1 VTLRALVLM
10 LLSVA
15 GVPDTAYGHDR
26 RGAVRLFTD
35 PALSPD
41 FSPDIHDYVTRCTD
55 GVPLQVTV
63 GASRH
68 DRASVDDGPMRR
80 GSFAESVSV
89 TAGQG
94 FGVRV
99 VRHGT
104 GVESYHVRCLP
115 QDFPTFTAQR
125 GRPQAQWYIAAPF
138 SGAIPASTSLN
149 YVGIFDTNG
158 VPVWW
163 YRASTPALDAKL
175 LSNGDIAWLQFNP
188 GGLGAGQAEEHGLD
202 GTIVRRIAAVG
213 SGTDSHEIQLLS
225 NGSHLLARY
234 YVRSPVDLTAC
245 GGAPDASVVD
255 NELQEIGPDGAV
267 MWSWSVMD
275 HIPPSE
281 VTARWRHECAVSG
294 PADIYHFNSAQ
305 PDGGGFVVSFRHLDA
320 VLRIDRRTGAID
332 WKLGGTPRP
341 ESLRPLGDQ
350 LLATAGFGGQ
360 HDARVLPDGTLTVL
374 DNGTRAARA
383 PRAVRYRIDPRS
395 RTATLLEQVTD
406 AAVTDS
412 FCCGSARRL
421 PGGDWVTSWGGRPFV
436 TELDPAGTPVF
447 RLTFTQG
454 LFSYRADALP
464 FGRLSART
472 LRRAMDAQY
481 PRSADRAVGL
491 PLRP

>member
-1 VTLRALVLM
+1 VTLRTLVLV

-15 GVPDTAYGHDR
+15 GVPGAAYGQDR
-26 RGAVRLFTD
+26 RGAVRLSTE
-35 PALSPD
+35 PALFPD
-41 FSPDIHDYVTRCTD
+41 FSPDIHDYVARCTD

-63 GASRH
+63 AASR
-68 DRASVDDGPMRR
+68 RGTVSVDDGPARR
-80 GSFAESVSV
+80 GSFAQSVPV

-94 FGVRV
+94 FSVRV
-99 VRHGT
+99 LRHGT
-104 GVESYHVRCLP
+104 GLESYHVRCLP

-138 SGAIPASTSLN
+138 SGATPAPTSLD
-149 YVGIFDTNG
+149 YVGIFDMNG

-175 LSNGDIAWLQFNP
+175 LPNGDIAWLQFNP
-188 GGLGAGQAEEHGLD
+188 GGRGAGQAEEHSLD
-202 GTIVRRIAAVG
+202 GPIVRSITAVG

-225 NGSHLLARY
+225 NGNYLVARY

-245 GGAPDASVVD
+245 GGASDASVVD
-255 NELQEIGPDGAV
+255 NELQEIGSDGAV
-267 MWSWSVMD
+267 MWSWSVLD

-281 VTARWRHECAVSG
+281 VTARWRDECAVSG

-305 PDGGGFVVSFRHLDA
+305 EDGQGFVLSFRHLEA
-320 VLRIDRRTGAID
+320 VLRIDKRTGAID

-341 ESLRPLGDQ
+341 ESLRPVGDQ

-360 HDARVLPDGTLTVL
+360 HDARVLRDGTLTVL
-374 DNGTRAARA
+374 DNGTRASRA
-383 PRAVRYRIDPRS
+383 PRAVRYRIDPGAK
-395 RTATLLEQVTD
+395 TATLLEQITD
-406 AAVTDS
+406 AAVVDS

-421 PGGDWVTSWGGRPFV
+421 AGGDWVTAWGGRPFV
-436 TELDPAGTPVF
+436 TEFDPAGTPVF

-481 PRSADRAVGL
+481 PRSGERTLGL
-491 PLRP
+491 PFSP

>member
-1 VTLRALVLM
+1 MLV
-10 LLSVA
+10 SVA
-15 GVPDTAYGHDR
+15 GVPGAAYGQDR
-26 RGAVRLFTD
+26 RGAV
-35 PALSPD
+35 ALSTEPPLFPD
-41 FSPDIHDYVTRCTD
+41 FSPDIHDYVVRCTD

-63 GASRH
+63 AASR
-68 DRASVDDGPMRR
+68 RAMASVDDGPLRR
-80 GSFAESVSV
+80 GAFAQPVSV
-89 TAGQG
+89 TAGQS
-94 FGVRV
+94 FNVRV

-104 GVESYHVRCLP
+104 GLERYYVRCLP
-115 QDFPTFTAQR
+115 PDFPTFTAQR
-125 GRPQAQWYIAAPF
+125 SRPQARWYIAAPF
-138 SGAIPASTSLN
+138 SGAVPASTSLH
-149 YVGIFDTNG
+149 YVGIFDANG

-175 LSNGDIAWLQFNP
+175 LSNGDIAWLQFNR

-202 GTIVRRIAAVG
+202 GAIVRSIAAVG

-225 NGSHLLARY
+225 NGNYLVARY

-245 GGAPDASVVD
+245 GGAPGASVVD
-255 NELQEIGPDGAV
+255 NELQEVGADGAV

-275 HIPPSE
+275 HVPPSE
-281 VTARWRHECAVSG
+281 VTARWSDECAVSG

-305 PDGGGFVVSFRHLDA
+305 QDGRGFVLSFRHLDA
-320 VLRIDRRTGAID
+320 VLRIDRQTGAID

-341 ESLRPLGDQ
+341 ESLRPVGDE
-350 LLATAGFGGQ
+350 LLASAGFGGQ
-360 HDARVLPDGTLTVL
+360 HDARVLRDGTLTIL

-406 AAVTDS
+406 AAVSDS

-421 PGGDWVTSWGGRPFV
+421 AGGNWVTSWGGRPFV

-454 LFSYRADALP
+454 LFSYRADPLP

-472 LRRAMDAQY
+472 LRTAMDAQY
-481 PRSADRAVGL
+481 RRSGDRVAGVSFS
-491 PLRP
+491 P

>member
-1 VTLRALVLM
+1 M
-10 LLSVA
+10 LLSFAAVPVA
-15 GVPDTAYGHDR
+15 AHGHDGR
-26 RGAVRLFTD
+26 DAVRLSTE
-35 PALSPD
+35 PALFPD

-63 GASRH
+63 AASR
-68 DRASVDDGPMRR
+68 RGMASVDDGPMRR
-80 GSFAESVSV
+80 GSFAQPVSV
-89 TAGQG
+89 TAGQS
-94 FGVRV
+94 FSVRV
-99 VRHGT
+99 LRHGT
-104 GVESYHVRCLP
+104 GLESYYVRCLP

-125 GRPQAQWYIAAPF
+125 VPGRPQAQWYIAAPF
-138 SGAIPASTSLN
+138 SGAIPASTSLH

-175 LSNGDIAWLQFNP
+175 LADGDIAWLQFNP
-188 GGLGAGQAEEHGLD
+188 GGRGAGQAEEHSLD
-202 GTIVRRIAAVG
+202 GPIVRSIAAVG
-213 SGTDSHEIQLLS
+213 SGTDSHEIQRLS
-225 NGSHLLARY
+225 NGSYLVARY

-245 GGAPDASVVD
+245 GGASDASVVD
-255 NELQEIGPDGAV
+255 NELQEVGADGAV

-281 VTARWRHECAVSG
+281 VTARWRDECAVSG

-305 PDGGGFVVSFRHLDA
+305 EDGGGFVLSFRHLEA
-320 VLRIDRRTGAID
+320 VLRIDKPTGAID

-341 ESLRPLGDQ
+341 ESLRPVGDQ
-350 LLATAGFGGQ
+350 LLASAGFGGQ
-360 HDARVLPDGTLTVL
+360 HDARVLGDGTLTVL

-395 RTATLLEQVTD
+395 KTATLLEHVTD
-406 AAVTDS
+406 AAVVDS

-421 PGGDWVTSWGGRPFV
+421 AGGNWVTSWGGRPFV
-436 TELDPAGTPVF
+436 TELDAAGTPVF

-481 PRSADRAVGL
+481 PRSGDRAVGL
-491 PLRP
+491 PLHP